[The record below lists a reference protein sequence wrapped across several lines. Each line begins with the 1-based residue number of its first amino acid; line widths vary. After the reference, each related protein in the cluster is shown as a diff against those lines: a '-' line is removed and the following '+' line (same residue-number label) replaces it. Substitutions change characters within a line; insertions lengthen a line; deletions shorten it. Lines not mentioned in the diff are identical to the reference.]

1 VALPVVVVVVV
12 VVVLV
17 FMIVVVALMVT
28 HVAPLVAALRVE
40 QLLELASVEE
50 DPAAFLALVD

>member
-1 VALPVVVVVVV
+1 VVVVVI
-12 VVVLV
+12 VLV

-50 DPAAFLALVD
+50 DPTAFLALVD